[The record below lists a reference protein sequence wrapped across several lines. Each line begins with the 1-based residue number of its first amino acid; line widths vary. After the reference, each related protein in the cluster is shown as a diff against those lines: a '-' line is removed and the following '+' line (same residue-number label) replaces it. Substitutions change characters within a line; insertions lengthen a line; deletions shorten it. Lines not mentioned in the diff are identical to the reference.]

1 MKINFETAIT
11 DLRGRQLDEHGRVYA
26 PPTPPAEGE
35 KPADGPEPMTLG
47 LVCYTALNAGMMDE
61 KSYAKSRERY
71 ELMIRLYGSAGGGE
85 QDVIAKQVT
94 LLQDLIAKVWSP
106 LIVGRAGDLLEPKQ
120 PESGA

>member
-11 DLRGRQLDEHGRVYA
+11 DLRGRPMDENGRVYV
-26 PPTPPAEGE
+26 PPAEGAE
-35 KPADGPEPMTLG
+35 PKDGCALMTLG

-71 ELMIRLYGSAGGGE
+71 EIMLKVYGSAGGGE
-85 QDVIAKQVT
+85 QDISAKQVT

-106 LIVGRAGDLLEPKQ
+106 LIVGRSGDLLEPK
-120 PESGA
+120 EAETTT